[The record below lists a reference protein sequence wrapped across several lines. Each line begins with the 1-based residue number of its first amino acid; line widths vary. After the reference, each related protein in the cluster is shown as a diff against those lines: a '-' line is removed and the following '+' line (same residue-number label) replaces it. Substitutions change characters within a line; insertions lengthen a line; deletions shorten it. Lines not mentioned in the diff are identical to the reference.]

1 MSTPSSLINLDQV
14 FNNSS
19 VFSASVFPAPVLPAN
34 PTTDN
39 FIDQDY
45 DRTIINIHKR
55 VFTPTTT
62 PRCVLSHNVNG
73 LLTRLKNKTFMDDF
87 HSFLLRHDPDII
99 CLQEVKL
106 TQEIVC
112 LDDDCPP
119 LKLRREQDF
128 FHAFCRRFSKD
139 FNIFCSLAETK
150 YAGQMVFVK
159 KSLPTPHM
167 SDIFEEFSPNDGRL
181 ILLRFPMFTL
191 LTVYV
196 PNKGAGNSSS
206 YERRRLW
213 DIHFPEAVSKF
224 RSRCPDV
231 PLIICGD
238 FNVAHTPSDVSG
250 SLSWW
255 RTICPFDDRPAHDQG
270 YPGTT
275 PHEISVFKSLL
286 ADSSLVDT
294 LLLPTNQFL
303 DRHTVR
309 GVGAMQGTSMRFDY
323 FVISENHDHVVL
335 ESQVHNENF
344 FGSDHCP
351 ISLRVQLDSITPA
364 DLSSIDLYWNTCAL
378 ACTNA
383 TTSSEKSPPV
393 DHRFTYQELK
403 AIYHVPGT
411 LHCDAGVRADL
422 LTLFDGGATNGNFVH
437 PYLFTLMPTLVSTVQ
452 PTPTSVQLGDQS
464 TTVSIT
470 HSVVLAL
477 SFYDESPVRSTF
489 YILGDLTRSA
499 RPPGGPI
506 LIIGVPYLFREYG
519 VVYKHL
525 TDAAFTCFSPHDTA
539 MGLSALE
546 YNPAP
551 FPPDCV
557 DPWLH
562 PFSMIAPEDSEIDDI
577 TSYREFDQLSL
588 QLFDRTHEEALDDY
602 KALFST
608 HIAQACIDQT
618 DIVNV
623 LLSPTALQVFVPRTW
638 TGIDWP
644 PIHIDFDPAMPK
656 RIIPHRARVNPILYK
671 PLEDEVNRLKEYQ
684 LRPSNSPIASPIVV
698 APKATK
704 PFIRFCYNLQKVNG
718 WIKLGH
724 YPIPIIRD
732 AIDRIGAHAVFID
745 TDMKRSYHQFKLD
758 AETSA
763 KLSVVTPF
771 GQFEPIHL
779 PEGVAPAQNI
789 LQHAMHEMFHTLG
802 DWLIVIFDNILICAN
817 SQQEAVSRF
826 GLFLDRAA
834 HYKVILSFDKT
845 WIGFDEV
852 KFFGYICRQNSFKMD
867 PARYDPLRAIP
878 FPTPPKQISKIRS
891 FLGVTRMYSPFV
903 KDYAEYTAPL
913 DEMTSAKFNWDET
926 TWKRDYRAAFERL
939 KDKLGETQELFY
951 PDYSLLWILRWDAS
965 DTAVG
970 GVLFQMCPTPTGLH
984 PQPIMFF
991 SHKFSARACFW
1002 HIFEKECFAGHHCL
1016 KKSEHLL
1023 RGHRFLM
1030 ETDAKNLEAM
1040 EKCPFHKVIRMCN
1053 YYKSF
1058 NAKLRHIS
1066 RKVNHVADYFTHL
1079 CEKGKITPDEIP
1091 VSLLHMYPTY
1101 WEEEDHR
1108 AHLFAEYPISHSFV
1122 SLNSMSLFSIGS
1134 DFTLTMC
1141 TVSPVSPDPSPS
1153 PRDSIDEMI
1162 RTCHGN
1168 QRLHYGIRRTWLRL
1182 NDRHPGHGLPIN
1194 VIKEYIDERCGVCQK
1209 FRLGL
1214 RDQLPSVTRN
1224 LKVPDARHTVAVDT
1238 LTISPASK
1246 EGYKYLIVM
1255 VNLFTHVVMIHPS
1268 KERDAHSI
1276 ADALMHWIAN
1286 RNLFRNLQHDPGSD
1300 IMSNVVQIL
1309 LSYLG
1314 VTDCVTLV
1322 DSPRSNGVEPTN
1334 KAILRHL
1341 NTLVHDARLVTHWSD
1356 PKFLCLVQFELN
1368 NWLHSESGAIP
1379 FEAEM
1384 GSTDEIFRTLP
1395 TDLTH
1400 AQQRS
1405 SYVMALDKSLKIIR
1419 EHMLQWQTKV
1429 IRSRSRRDPDV
1440 FNSYAVGDL
1449 VLHANNKN
1457 FRPTKLWCPFA
1468 GPFKVLKVV
1477 KDDVTCDHL
1486 SSFTTFVFKNDTLK
1500 PFFGSIDE
1508 AERLAQMDF
1517 DYFTVT
1523 NISHYTGDPLRRT
1536 TLEFCVTYSDGDW
1549 QWRRYGLDLASTDHF
1564 KNFVFAHPELY
1575 LLNFPTS
1582 NNVAFRELQRMR
1594 RAKIT
1599 LVEPGQSC
1607 VVHLRAFGAT
1617 WYQTVLDLPNPEST
1631 DYVVPCTFT
1640 QWLSTRQNL
1649 IELSCPLF
1657 HRLFEWTNHDV
1668 YSYGTLV
1675 SPPVNAVVV
1684 TTELIHSSPAL
1695 TAYVE
1700 SS

>member
-1 MSTPSSLINLDQV
+1 MIPLDHN
-14 FNNSS
+14 FDTTTT
-19 VFSASVFPAPVLPAN
+19 VFSASVLPA
-34 PTTDN
+34 PTTDDN
-39 FIDQDY
+39 FDQDY
-45 DRTIINIHKR
+45 DRSIFTTTKR
-55 VFTPTTT
+55 VFAPNVI
-62 PRCVLSHNVNG
+62 PHLIMSHNVNG

-106 TQEIVC
+106 TPQIVYMN
-112 LDDDCPP
+112 DDVPP

-128 FHAFCRRFSKD
+128 FLAFCRRFEKD
-139 FNIFCSLAETK
+139 FNIFCSLADTK

-159 KSLPTPHM
+159 KSLPLPRVT
-167 SDIFEEFSPNDGRL
+167 DVFEDFSPPDGRL
-181 ILLRFPMFTL
+181 IMFRFPLFML

-196 PNKGAGNSSS
+196 PNKGAGNNTS
-206 YERRRLW
+206 YERRHLW
-213 DIHFPEAVSKF
+213 DTHFPEAVRKF
-224 RSRCPDV
+224 RSRCPGV

-250 SLSWW
+250 SLTWW
-255 RTICPFDDRPAHDQG
+255 RTICPFDDRPDHDQG

-275 PHEISVFKSLL
+275 MREISVFKSMLDQ
-286 ADSSLVDT
+286 ASLVDT
-294 LLLPTNQFL
+294 LLLPTNHVL

-309 GVGAMQGTSMRFDY
+309 GMGAMQGTSMRFDY
-323 FVISENHDHVVL
+323 FVISENHQHVVL

-351 ISLRVQLDSITPA
+351 ISLRVCFDTITPT
-364 DLSSIDLYWNTCAL
+364 DLSNIDLYWSTCAL
-378 ACTNA
+378 ACTTA
-383 TTSSEKSPPV
+383 TTPFKPSQTS
-393 DHRFTYQELK
+393 DHKFTYQELK
-403 AIYHVPGT
+403 AIYHIPGT
-411 LHCDAGVRADL
+411 LHYDLDVRHGL

-437 PYLFTLMPTLVSTVQ
+437 PYLFTIMPTLVSSVQ
-452 PTPTSVQLGDQS
+452 PTPTSVQLGDQA

-470 HSVVLAL
+470 HSVTLAL
-477 SFYDESPVRSTF
+477 SFYDESPVTSKF
-489 YILGDLTRSA
+489 YILGDLTRNA

-519 VVYKHL
+519 QVYKHL
-525 TDAAFTCFSPHDTA
+525 TDAAFTCFSPTSTDLDLCA
-539 MGLSALE
+539 FE

-562 PFSMIAPEDSEIDDI
+562 PFSMIAPEDSEIDEI

-588 QLFDRTHEEALDDY
+588 QLFDRTYDEALADY
-602 KALFST
+602 KALFPT

-623 LLSPTALQVFVPRTW
+623 LLSPTALQVFVPRVW

-656 RIIPHRARVNPILYK
+656 RLIPHRARVNPILYK

-758 AETSA
+758 DETSA

-789 LQHAMHEMFHTLG
+789 LQHAMHEMFHSLG
-802 DWLIVIFDNILICAN
+802 DWLIVIFDNVLICAN

-852 KFFGYICRQNSFKMD
+852 KFFGYVCRQHSFKMD

-913 DEMTSAKFNWDET
+913 DEMTSAKFNWDES

-939 KDKLGETQELFY
+939 KDKLAEAQELFY

-970 GVLFQMCPTPTGLH
+970 GVLFQMCPTSTGEH

-991 SHKFSARACFW
+991 SHKFSVRACFW

-1016 KKSEHLL
+1016 KKAEHML

-1040 EKCPFHKVIRMCN
+1040 EKCPVHKVIRMCN

-1058 NAKLRHIS
+1058 DAKLRHIS
-1066 RKVNHVADYFTHL
+1066 RKINHVADYFTHL
-1079 CEKGKITPDEIP
+1079 CEKGKITSDEIP
-1091 VSLLHMYPTY
+1091 VSLLHMYTTY
-1101 WEEEDHR
+1101 WDEEDHR
-1108 AHLFAEYPISHSFV
+1108 AQLFDASPTSHSIV
-1122 SLNSMSLFSIGS
+1122 SLNSMSIFSIDP
-1134 DFTLTMC
+1134 DFTLTMYS
-1141 TVSPVSPDPSPS
+1141 VSSDSIDSSTS
-1153 PRDSIDEMI
+1153 PRDPVDEMI
-1162 RTCHGN
+1162 KTCHGN

-1182 NDRHPGHGLPIN
+1182 NDRHPGHGLPIS
-1194 VIKEYIDERCGVCQK
+1194 VIKEFIDEKCGVCQK

-1238 LTISPASK
+1238 LTVSPISK
-1246 EGYKYLIVM
+1246 DGYKYLIVM

-1286 RNLFRNLQHDPGSD
+1286 RNLFRCLQHDPGSD

-1314 VTDCVTLV
+1314 IQDCVTLV

-1384 GSTDEIFRTLP
+1384 GSTEEIFRTLP
-1395 TDLTH
+1395 TDLSREQKRI
-1400 AQQRS
+1400 AYVAELDRS
-1405 SYVMALDKSLKIIR
+1405 L
-1419 EHMLQWQTKV
+1419 KV
-1429 IRSRSRRDPDV
+1429 IRENMAKWQSKVVHTRAQHDPDI

-1468 GPFKVLKVV
+1468 GPFKVLKVE

-1500 PFFGSIDE
+1500 PFFGSLDE
-1508 AERLAQMDF
+1508 AERIAQMDF
-1517 DYFTVT
+1517 DFFTVT

-1564 KNFVFAHPELY
+1564 KNFVHAHPELY

-1599 LVEPGQSC
+1599 LVKPGDSC
-1607 VVHLRAFGAT
+1607 FVHLRAFGAT
-1617 WYQTVLDLPNPEST
+1617 WYQSTLDLPDTETT
-1631 DYVVPCTFT
+1631 DYVVPCSFT
-1640 QWLSTRQNL
+1640 QWLSTRSNL
-1649 IELSCPLF
+1649 IELSCSLF
-1657 HRLFEWTNHDV
+1657 NRRYEWTNHDV
-1668 YSYGTLV
+1668 YSYGTMV
-1675 SPPVNAVVV
+1675 SAPVNAVLI
-1684 TTELIHSSPAL
+1684 TTELVHSSPVL
-1695 TAYVE
+1695 TSYVQTD
-1700 SS
+1700 